1 MYTALSARYCAQ
13 VSGNQGLRDQLLALA
28 WVRDNIASY
37 GGDPDQVTI
46 LGESAGAISV
56 HAHVLSPLGRG
67 LYRAAIAQSGT
78 AEMALLQRAGE
89 ERWATFSLLSCMPVL
104 LRVRYATQLAS
115 AVNCSSLQWDGEM
128 LQCLQQQPVETLLT
142 ALADPSSPLQVR
154 SGLQSE
160 WCSGL
165 ECIAYK

>member
-1 MYTALSARYCAQ
+1 MLSARYCAQ

-56 HAHVLSPLGRG
+56 HAHVLSPRGRG
-67 LYRAAIAQSGT
+67 LYRTAIAQSGT

-89 ERWATFSLLSCMPVL
+89 ERWEPSHYPPVCQ
-104 LRVRYATQLAS
+104 Y
-115 AVNCSSLQWDGEM
+115 CSGSGM
-128 LQCLQQQPVETLLT
+128 R
-142 ALADPSSPLQVR
+142 PSWPLQ
-154 SGLQSE
+154 
-160 WCSGL
+160 
-165 ECIAYK
+165 

>member
-1 MYTALSARYCAQ
+1 MYTALAARYSVQ

-37 GGDPDQVTI
+37 GGNPDQVTI

-89 ERWATFSLLSCMPVL
+89 ERWDNVLIYFPVWQYCCGSGM
-104 LRVRYATQLAS
+104 R
-115 AVNCSSLQWDGEM
+115 
-128 LQCLQQQPVETLLT
+128 
-142 ALADPSSPLQVR
+142 PSWPLQ
-154 SGLQSE
+154 
-160 WCSGL
+160 
-165 ECIAYK
+165 

>member
-67 LYRAAIAQSGT
+67 LYRTAIAQSGT

-89 ERWATFSLLSCMPVL
+89 ERWAAFSFTFL
-104 LRVRYATQLAS
+104 YASIAPGQVCDPAGLCSELQQS
-115 AVNCSSLQWDGEM
+115 AVG
-128 LQCLQQQPVETLLT
+128 
-142 ALADPSSPLQVR
+142 R
-154 SGLQSE
+154 
-160 WCSGL
+160 
-165 ECIAYK
+165 